1 MASKKL
7 RNVVT
12 SAIVIAGCSL
22 AGVAW
27 AYTLNCNSSN
37 DACLVKC
44 DNGQSAGTMY
54 WNGSQWSDG
63 VRWSKDKNEVARKMV
78 AAQGSACR

>member
-1 MASKKL
+1 MDL
-7 RNVVT
+7 RNLIT
-12 SAIVIAGCSL
+12 SAVLIIAGCGI

-27 AYTLNCNSSN
+27 AYTLSCNSSN

-63 VRWSKDKNEVARKMV
+63 VRWGKDKNEVAKKMV